1 MKGQNFFVAHYDI
14 VVAVIGALAL
24 VGGIAFFVISCGEDP
39 DIAAGEA
46 AQDVRR
52 MKPAKTGVQPIDMTA
67 LDAVMRQIK
76 SPTTIASVPEKD
88 ANFLASERRVTCK
101 KCKKVISADIKA
113 FPACP
118 FCGEKQESPKKIVL
132 DTDGDGLPDDWEKRF
147 GLNPND
153 ASDAQKDLD
162 GDGFTV
168 LEEFKAGMD
177 PKDPT
182 DHPDYLD
189 SLTIQMPLTSTYLPF
204 IFTKAVPLPNNNW
217 RGEFFFPQK
226 KDDYGRMGRT
236 VSVVLGQEVA
246 DKKNRSGFVFKSY
259 AKKSERQARK
269 GMKGVTIDVDISEA
283 VVERKSDGKRVTLV
297 IAESKKTKPPSVDI
311 KATLVYARGE
321 TKQFDV
327 TPGQEITLNRDKFK
341 VLSIV
346 PVGAND
352 VKITFQNVRNGAK
365 RTLSALAH

>member
-1 MKGQNFFVAHYDI
+1 MKGQNFFAAHYDVLVAI
-14 VVAVIGALAL
+14 VGALAL
-24 VGGIAFFVISCGEDP
+24 VGGIVFFVVSSGDDP
-39 DIAAGEA
+39 DVAADEA
-46 AQDVRR
+46 VQQVRR
-52 MKPAKTGVQPIDMTA
+52 LKPAKTGVAPVDMTA
-67 LDAVMRQIK
+67 FDAVVRQIK
-76 SPTTIASVPEKD
+76 NPTTVASVSEKD

-101 KCKKVISADIKA
+101 KCKKVIAADIKE

-118 FCGEKQESPKKIVL
+118 FCGEKQETPKKIVL
-132 DTDGDGLPDDWEKRF
+132 DADGDGIPDEWEKRF
-147 GLNPND
+147 GFNPNNAAD
-153 ASDAQKDLD
+153 AAQDAD
-162 GDGFTV
+162 GDGFTN
-168 LEEFKAGMD
+168 LEEFKAGTD

-189 SLTIQMPLTSTYLPF
+189 SLTIQLPLTSTYMPF
-204 IFTKAVPLPNNNW
+204 VFTKAVPLPNSNW

-236 VSVVLGQEVA
+236 VSVVLGQEIA

-269 GMKGVTIDVDISEA
+269 GMKGVTIDVDVSEA

-297 IAESKKTKPPSVDI
+297 IAESKKAKPLPVDV

-341 VLSIV
+341 VLEII
-346 PVGAND
+346 PVGTTDAK
-352 VKITFQNVRNGAK
+352 VTLQNLRNGAK
-365 RTLSALAH
+365 KTLSALAH